1 MICDRKWRVEG
12 KTYKMVVGP
21 AVMHCL
27 VALQKR
33 WEIKLEEMKVFLKI
47 FIGSDQNGRDQKG
60 VHQRNTSDLEMKPKS
75 HG

>member
-27 VALQKR
+27 VALQ
-33 WEIKLEEMKVFLKI
+33 KI